1 MDTLFF
7 HPKVVH
13 LPIALALLMPLL
25 AGGFLL
31 AWWRKWLPARS
42 WIVVVALQ
50 AILLGSGVVAL
61 QTGEAEE
68 DRVERVVPEAAVE
81 AHEHAAEFFVQGSA
95 GVLAMMLLALAISR
109 RKAGLPAAAVA
120 TLGTVAVLGL
130 GYRTGQAG
138 GDLVYRHNAA
148 SAYTDRALSSAP
160 GETSRRQSADPA
172 ASRSKSRDDNSGAA
186 HDDDD

>member
-13 LPIALALLMPLL
+13 IPIALGVLMPLL
-25 AGGFLL
+25 AGGVLL

-42 WIVVVALQ
+42 WVLVVALQ
-50 AILLGSGVVAL
+50 AVLLGSGILAL

-68 DRVERVVPEAAVE
+68 ERVERVVPEQAIE
-81 AHEHAAEFFVQGSA
+81 EHEEAAELFVWASG
-95 GVLAMMLLALAISR
+95 GVLAVMLLGGAFGSR
-109 RKAGLPAAAVA
+109 RAGLPIAAAA
-120 TLGTVAVLGL
+120 TLGTLLVLGL

-138 GDLVYRHNAA
+138 GSLVYEHGAA
-148 SAYTDRALSSAP
+148 QAYSGSVAP
-160 GETSRRQSADPA
+160 GA
-172 ASRSKSRDDNSGAA
+172 GARTGSPD